1 MDIREESMRM
11 QKLIQNMTIDEF
23 EQMLERNG
31 IDTIL
36 PSYESA
42 CVRCMKKKFG
52 EYGWNYN
59 LKSDILMKQ
68 EKYLNYSLSDQ
79 GVA

>member
-23 EQMLERNG
+23 DQMLERNG

-36 PSYESA
+36 PSYESSY
-42 CVRCMKKKFG
+42 VRCMKKKFG
-52 EYGWNYN
+52 EYGWSYN
-59 LKSDILMKQ
+59 LKSDILTKQ
-68 EKYLNYSLSDQ
+68 ERYLNYSLSDQ